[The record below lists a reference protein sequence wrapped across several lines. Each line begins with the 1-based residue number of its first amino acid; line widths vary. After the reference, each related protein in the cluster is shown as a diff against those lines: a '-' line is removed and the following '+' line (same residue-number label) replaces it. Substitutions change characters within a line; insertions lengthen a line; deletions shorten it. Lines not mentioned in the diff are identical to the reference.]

1 MRDIVVIQNPQIYAY
16 ELVPDQEADLKEEI
30 MATVTQ
36 NSVEEQETT
45 TTSQLSDIQ
54 AVVKF
59 CLIRKNK
66 NSSLLKKIVKTSCVN
81 LTNFLWPKKKK
92 DSSYQITEF
101 SCCR

>member
-16 ELVPDQEADLKEEI
+16 ELPDQEADLKEEI
-30 MATVTQ
+30 MATQ

-59 CLIRKNK
+59 CLIRK
-66 NSSLLKKIVKTSCVN
+66 KKIC
-81 LTNFLWPKKKK
+81 
-92 DSSYQITEF
+92 
-101 SCCR
+101 

>member
-16 ELVPDQEADLKEEI
+16 ELPEQEADLEKI
-30 MATVTQ
+30 MAAATTATQ

-59 CLIRKNK
+59 CLIRK
-66 NSSLLKKIVKTSCVN
+66 
-81 LTNFLWPKKKK
+81 
-92 DSSYQITEF
+92 
-101 SCCR
+101 

>member
-16 ELVPDQEADLKEEI
+16 ELPDQEVDLKVEEI
-30 MATVTQ
+30 MATQ

-66 NSSLLKKIVKTSCVN
+66 IKSLLKKS
-81 LTNFLWPKKKK
+81 
-92 DSSYQITEF
+92 
-101 SCCR
+101 

>member
-16 ELVPDQEADLKEEI
+16 ELPDQEVDLKVEEI
-30 MATVTQ
+30 MATQ

-59 CLIRKNK
+59 CLIRKI
-66 NSSLLKKIVKTSCVN
+66 KKVC
-81 LTNFLWPKKKK
+81 
-92 DSSYQITEF
+92 
-101 SCCR
+101 